1 MLNFS
6 DALLLILPIYILLLI
21 WGIIKKYSISKHILL
36 FGMGVYITLVIAI
49 TLFPLPT
56 SIEFIQLMRLDN
68 ISTNN
73 LIPFKSIYNL
83 IKLNT
88 VNVILKNILGNIL
101 LLVPLGFI
109 IPLMQKKFT
118 NIKSI
123 FISSL
128 IFSLIIESMQFIISI
143 ILGYNYKVVD
153 IDDIILNIMGG
164 IIGYILYKLV
174 CIIFELNDKKIRQK
188 NL

>member
-6 DALLLILPIYILLLI
+6 DALLLIIPIYILLLI

-36 FGMGVYITLVIAI
+36 LGIGVYITLVIAI
-49 TLFPLPT
+49 TLFPLPI
-56 SIEFIQLMRLDN
+56 SREFIQLMRLDN

-88 VNVILKNILGNIL
+88 VNVILKNIL

-153 IDDIILNIMGG
+153 IDDIILNTIGG

>member
-1 MLNFS
+1 M
-6 DALLLILPIYILLLI
+6 
-21 WGIIKKYSISKHILL
+21 
-36 FGMGVYITLVIAI
+36 
-49 TLFPLPT
+49 
-56 SIEFIQLMRLDN
+56 
-68 ISTNN
+68 
-73 LIPFKSIYNL
+73 
-83 IKLNT
+83 
-88 VNVILKNILGNIL
+88 
-101 LLVPLGFI
+101 VPLGFI
-109 IPLMQKKFT
+109 IPLIQKKFN

-153 IDDIILNIMGG
+153 IDDIILNTIGG

>member
-6 DALLLILPIYILLLI
+6 DALLLIIPIYILLLI

-68 ISTNN
+68 VSTNN

-101 LLVPLGFI
+101 L
-109 IPLMQKKFT
+109 
-118 NIKSI
+118 
-123 FISSL
+123 
-128 IFSLIIESMQFIISI
+128 
-143 ILGYNYKVVD
+143 
-153 IDDIILNIMGG
+153 
-164 IIGYILYKLV
+164 
-174 CIIFELNDKKIRQK
+174 
-188 NL
+188 

>member
-6 DALLLILPIYILLLI
+6 DALLLIIPIYILLLI
-21 WGIIKKYSISKHILL
+21 WGIIKKYSTSKHILL

-68 ISTNN
+68 VSTNN

-109 IPLMQKKFT
+109 IPLIQKK
-118 NIKSI
+118 
-123 FISSL
+123 L
-128 IFSLIIESMQFIISI
+128 
-143 ILGYNYKVVD
+143 NY
-153 IDDIILNIMGG
+153 
-164 IIGYILYKLV
+164 
-174 CIIFELNDKKIRQK
+174 
-188 NL
+188 